1 MFTGIIEN
9 LAKVAKVEK
18 SQSNLELYIESTL
31 AGELKVDQSVAHNGV
46 CLTVVEIF
54 GDRTYRVTA
63 IEETIDKTNLGDLTQ
78 GDSINLERC
87 MTLGA
92 RLDGHIVQGH
102 VDQIGI
108 CENIEEKD
116 GSWIYTFSYDASMEN
131 VTVEKGS
138 ITVNGTSLTVV
149 NSSKG
154 VFSVAIIPYTYE
166 NTVFNTL
173 SKGDRV
179 NLEFDVIGK
188 YVARMMEGYKG

>member
-87 MTLGA
+87 MTLGS

-116 GSWIYTFSYDASMEN
+116 GSWIYTFSYDTSMEN

>member
-92 RLDGHIVQGH
+92 SLDGHIVQGH

-108 CENIEEKD
+108 CENIQEKD
-116 GSWIYTFSYDASMEN
+116 GSWIYTFSYDTSMEN